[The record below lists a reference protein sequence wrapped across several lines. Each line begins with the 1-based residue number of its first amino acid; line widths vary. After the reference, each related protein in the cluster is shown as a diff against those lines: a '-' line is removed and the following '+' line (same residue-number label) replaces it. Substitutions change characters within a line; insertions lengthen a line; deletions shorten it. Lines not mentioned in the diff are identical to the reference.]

1 MVAVGVRDGGKVRG
15 DGDRGAG
22 VLSRLEVMIP
32 GPRQLR
38 SLKWEKKKI
47 EISKTREHPTSQ
59 RKALS
64 VLQGGSHPSSASS
77 LEHPLPHL

>member
-1 MVAVGVRDGGKVRG
+1 MLCGLDRLPAGVLLLCWNCRPSLSLPAVPLRFEFTVVAVGMRDGGKVRG

-38 SLKWEKKKI
+38 SLKWGKKK
-47 EISKTREHPTSQ
+47 
-59 RKALS
+59 
-64 VLQGGSHPSSASS
+64 
-77 LEHPLPHL
+77 